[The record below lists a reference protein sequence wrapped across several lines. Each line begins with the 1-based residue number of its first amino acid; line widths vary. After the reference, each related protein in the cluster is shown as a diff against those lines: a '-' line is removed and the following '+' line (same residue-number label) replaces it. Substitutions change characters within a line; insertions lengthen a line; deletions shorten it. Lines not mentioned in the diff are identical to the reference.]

1 MTPVVR
7 KSLRQVEV
15 LYLDKRPAPCGVGD
29 DFENRHE
36 LSPALLQTP
45 VGKHGV
51 PLEGF
56 VVLEI
61 PSRRKPR
68 GPPAQA
74 ESGRDPADARALRSA
89 TNHAK
94 HSGAALHKHMLDEQ
108 PRHAYSDEST
118 SRISGR
124 MTKLSSWPRDLVPRS
139 IRQIQP
145 KGI

>member
-89 TNHAK
+89 TNQQALREEPMRNIRARLFTNICSMSSHGTRIPMK
-94 HSGAALHKHMLDEQ
+94 ALH
-108 PRHAYSDEST
+108 AF
-118 SRISGR
+118 
-124 MTKLSSWPRDLVPRS
+124 LVE
-139 IRQIQP
+139 
-145 KGI
+145 